1 MRPAA
6 PGRAPGAA
14 PTGKAP
20 RSKDTPMPDVLG
32 WRGVVGVVT
41 PSTNTVVQ
49 PEYEAMRPPG
59 VTLHIARMHI
69 PDDPIASDGDFDRLI
84 GRIDAALEG
93 AVERVLTARPDH
105 LVLGVS
111 AESIWGGGRA
121 AAEGIAGRVAKL
133 SGGLGLTQAADALP
147 AALAAYGVRG
157 PVALLTPYFPVAE
170 SHLRAYL
177 AEIGHEVV
185 AMRHLARP
193 SPVEIG
199 RTPLAELRAA
209 VTELARTPA
218 EAIVQFGANLPFG
231 RVAAEAEAWLG
242 KPVIAINTATWWH
255 ALRSMGID
263 DRLHDHGRLLAEF

>member
-1 MRPAA
+1 
-6 PGRAPGAA
+6 
-14 PTGKAP
+14 
-20 RSKDTPMPDVLG
+20 MPDVLG
-32 WRGVVGVVT
+32 WRATVGVVT

-49 PEYEAMRPPG
+49 PEYDAMRPAG
-59 VTLHIARMHI
+59 VTTHVARMHI
-69 PDDPIASDGDFDRLI
+69 PDHPIGSDGDFDALI

-121 AAEGIAGRVAKL
+121 AAADIAVRVARL
-133 SGGLGLTQAADALP
+133 SGGLPLTQAADALP
-147 AALAAYGVRG
+147 AALAAYGVSG

-170 SHLRAYL
+170 PHLRAYL

-199 RTPLAELRAA
+199 RTPLSVLRTALRELDRPEVAA
-209 VTELARTPA
+209 
-218 EAIVQFGANLPFG
+218 IIQFGANLPFG
-231 RVAAEAEAWLG
+231 RIAAEAEAWLD

-255 ALRSMGID
+255 ALRSMGIA
-263 DRLHDHGRLLAEF
+263 DRIEGHGRLLAEF

>member
-1 MRPAA
+1 
-6 PGRAPGAA
+6 
-14 PTGKAP
+14 
-20 RSKDTPMPDVLG
+20 MPDVLG
-32 WRGVVGVVT
+32 WRATVGVVT

-49 PEYEAMRPPG
+49 PEYDAMRPAG
-59 VTLHIARMHI
+59 VTTHVARMHI
-69 PDDPIASDGDFDRLI
+69 PDDPIASDGDFDALI

-121 AAEGIAGRVAKL
+121 AAADIAARVARL
-133 SGGLGLTQAADALP
+133 SGGLPLTQAADALP
-147 AALAAYGVRG
+147 AALAAYGVSG

-170 SHLRAYL
+170 PHLRSYL

-199 RTPLAELRAA
+199 RTPLSALRAA
-209 VTELARTPA
+209 LRELDRPEVA
-218 EAIVQFGANLPFG
+218 AIIQFGANLPFG
-231 RVAAEAEAWLG
+231 RVAAEAEAWLD

-255 ALRSMGID
+255 ALRSMGIT
-263 DRLHDHGRLLAEF
+263 DRIEGHGRLLARF